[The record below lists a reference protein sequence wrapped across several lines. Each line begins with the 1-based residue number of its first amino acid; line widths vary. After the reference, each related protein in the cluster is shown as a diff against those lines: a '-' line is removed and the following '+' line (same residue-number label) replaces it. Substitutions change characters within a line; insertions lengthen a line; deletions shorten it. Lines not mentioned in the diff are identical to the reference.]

1 MSLISTD
8 TFKNLFS
15 EGLLFKKQII
25 FHMKN
30 DRTEHF
36 CTTIILSK
44 TGHYFAIMCKSEFT
58 NSNITDQSLKMNIGL
73 TLINRWYFSKAT

>member
-8 TFKNLFS
+8 TFQNLFS
-15 EGLLFKKQII
+15 EGLLFNKQII

-30 DRTEHF
+30 DGTEHF

-44 TGHYFAIMCKSEFT
+44 IGHYFAIMCKLAAREKLVIYKIFSE
-58 NSNITDQSLKMNIGL
+58 IQS
-73 TLINRWYFSKAT
+73 

>member
-36 CTTIILSK
+36 CTTIILNK
-44 TGHYFAIMCKSEFT
+44 TGHHFAIMCKSAAREKLVIY
-58 NSNITDQSLKMNIGL
+58 NIFSEIQS
-73 TLINRWYFSKAT
+73 